1 MRVDVAAEIC
11 HTFLQRSYK
20 VGRCHTEEKHPNLSI
35 QEKTESQTSPDMAGA
50 GEDVTRSLLDG
61 GVKHKL
67 GKWPKGRQGYRKQ
80 AL

>member
-1 MRVDVAAEIC
+1 M
-11 HTFLQRSYK
+11 FLQ
-20 VGRCHTEEKHPNLSI
+20 GRCHTEEKHPNLSI

-61 GVKHKL
+61 DVKQKL